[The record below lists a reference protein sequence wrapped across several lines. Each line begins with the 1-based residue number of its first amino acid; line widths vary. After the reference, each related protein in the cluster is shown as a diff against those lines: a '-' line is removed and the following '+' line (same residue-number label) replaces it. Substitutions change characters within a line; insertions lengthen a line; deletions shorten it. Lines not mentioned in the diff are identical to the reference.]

1 MSTFTDV
8 LSTAVGTASSPVI
21 GIVQAAQGILSLFK
35 MDPTKK
41 AELQAQLTEDNIDA
55 EKAQLAADLATAQG
69 QLAINLQEAKND
81 KLIDD
86 WRDAVGWTCATAL
99 FWNYVA
105 QPFVIFG
112 LIVFHVTVDQTIL
125 PKLDMVSLMTLLGT
139 MLGTGASQFH
149 LNQGGN

>member
-1 MSTFTDV
+1 MSV
-8 LSTAVGTASSPVI
+8 LNDILGTAAAGANPVT

-41 AELQAQLTEDNIDA
+41 AEIQAQLVEDNIDL
-55 EKAQLAADLATAQG
+55 EKAQLAADLSSAQS
-69 QLAINLQEAKND
+69 QLAINLQEAKNN
-81 KLIDD
+81 KVIDD
-86 WRDAVGWTCATAL
+86 WRDAVGWTCAIAL
-99 FWNYVA
+99 FWNYVG

-112 LIVFHVTVDQTIL
+112 LIIFHIAVDQSIL

-149 LNQGGN
+149 MGGNGA

>member
-1 MSTFTDV
+1 MSILNDII
-8 LSTAVGTASSPVI
+8 GTAAAGANPVT
-21 GIVQAAQGILSLFK
+21 GIAQAAQGILSLFK

-41 AELQAQLTEDNIDA
+41 AEIQAQLVEDNVDL
-55 EKAQLAADLATAQG
+55 EKAQLAAQLSSMQS
-69 QLAINLQEAKND
+69 QLAINLQEAANN

-86 WRDAVGWTCATAL
+86 WRDAVGWTCAIAL

-112 LIVFHVTVDQTIL
+112 LIIFHVAVDQSIL

-139 MLGTGASQFH
+139 MLGTGVSKFH
-149 LNQGGN
+149 LDNNP